1 MMVENQS
8 DQSVEVSFLAT
19 QQNAAGLV
27 ETLAP
32 WDKPDLRLI
41 TRRPSDDWTVKGR
54 CSDQYGGNRN
64 QVLRTDGA
72 TLLNMTTDKPK
83 DSPAYGEMVL
93 AVMEE
98 HAQATASWNTLA
110 SICDEF
116 GDSGGVSGPEEAG
129 PSPKGQTLDGALA
142 TPFVVQPGEKR
153 TVSFVLTWYFPNI
166 PQIKDEKRPNWIHHG
181 HIYGSW
187 WPNGLAVAR
196 YVVTRLRELTEQTR
210 LYHDSFYAS
219 NLPYWLLDRISSQVA
234 ILSSQTCFWAKDGH
248 FGCWEGCSWT
258 FGSCAGNATHVWG
271 YAQTVPRLFPL
282 LGRKMREQEHQN
294 QTPEGMLPVRLGF
307 PEGKNY
313 QAFDG
318 QCSSIM
324 GSYLGHLLSTDR
336 RWLDSG
342 WPKIKQSID
351 YLIAN
356 WDKDEDGMLAGPQHG
371 MDSEHGGTSSWMGSM
386 YLGAL
391 AAAEKMALIQN
402 DARAASRYRK
412 ILQTGARN
420 QDEQLFNGE
429 YFIQIPD
436 PTPRKDYLTGC
447 YIDQMLGQWWAHQL
461 DLGQI
466 YPREHVRSAMQS
478 LFKYNFSTDF
488 YGFEQSPRK
497 FVVDDEP
504 AMVQCTW
511 PRGGRPEPKYTILHA
526 DEVKVGISYAA
537 AALMVYSGLLNE
549 GFAVVHANADR
560 YDGRLRTGL
569 ANTPW
574 SGLGIS
580 GNPFGDDCAGKFYV
594 RALSVWSMLL
604 ACQGQIYDGPE
615 GIIGFD
621 PVCKPDDHV
630 SFFTAAEGWGMFA
643 QHRDGARQQEE
654 IELKWGKLLLRQL
667 IFTLAQNAKPAKVS
681 VRAAGKAI
689 EATHAL
695 QGRRL
700 YIKLG
705 SDTTLQA
712 GETLKVTITEE

>member
-1 MMVENQS
+1 
-8 DQSVEVSFLAT
+8 
-19 QQNAAGLV
+19 
-27 ETLAP
+27 
-32 WDKPDLRLI
+32 
-41 TRRPSDDWTVKGR
+41 
-54 CSDQYGGNRN
+54 
-64 QVLRTDGA
+64 
-72 TLLNMTTDKPK
+72 
-83 DSPAYGEMVL
+83 
-93 AVMEE
+93 
-98 HAQATASWNTLA
+98 
-110 SICDEF
+110 
-116 GDSGGVSGPEEAG
+116 
-129 PSPKGQTLDGALA
+129 
-142 TPFVVQPGEKR
+142 
-153 TVSFVLTWYFPNI
+153 
-166 PQIKDEKRPNWIHHG
+166 
-181 HIYGSW
+181 
-187 WPNGLAVAR
+187 VAR
-196 YVVTRLRELTEQTR
+196 YVVAHLSDLTEQTR

-271 YAQTVPRLFPL
+271 YAVTVPRLFPL

-294 QTPEGMLPVRLGF
+294 QTPEGMLPCRLGLRKGRLF
-307 PEGKNY
+307 

-318 QCSSIM
+318 QCHSIM
-324 GSYLGHLLSTDR
+324 ESYLGHLLSTDR
-336 RWLDSG
+336 RWLDRQ
-342 WPKIKQSID
+342 WPKIKQSMD
-351 YLIAN
+351 YLVAN

-402 DARAASRYRK
+402 DTSAATRYRK

-420 QDEQLFNGE
+420 QDEKLFNGE

-447 YIDQMLGQWWAHQL
+447 YTDQMLGQWWAHQL

-466 YPREHVRSAMQS
+466 YPREHVRSAMQA
-478 LFKYNFSTDF
+478 LFRYNFRTNF
-488 YGFEQSPRK
+488 YGFQQSPRK

-511 PRGGRPEPKYTILHA
+511 PRGGRPEPKYTMLHA
-526 DEVKVGISYAA
+526 DEVKVGISYPV
-537 AALMVYSGLLNE
+537 AALMVYSGQLTE
-549 GFAVVHANADR
+549 GFTVVHANADR

-569 ANTPW
+569 SNTPW
-574 SGLGIS
+574 SGLGYS

-604 ACQGQIYDGPE
+604 ACQGQTYDGPA
-615 GIIGFD
+615 GTIGFD
-621 PVCKPDDHV
+621 PVWKPDDHV
-630 SFFTAAEGWGMFA
+630 SFFTAAEGWGMFS
-643 QHRDGARQQEE
+643 QHRNETRQQEK
-654 IELKWGKLLLRQL
+654 IELKWGKLRLRQL
-667 IFTLAQNAKPAKVS
+667 IFTLPQNARPAKVS

-695 QGRRL
+695 QGERL
-700 YIKLG
+700 YINLA

-712 GETLKVTITEE
+712 GESLEVTITEEE